1 MGIVTATFTVMSDDA
16 VPVPVDDVL
25 IRVFDSL
32 GAYVTEGTTGAVTP
46 GEVSLSLLGDVG
58 GLNYTAYPS
67 KDGWYFIPNASYA
80 ITVFDPPGFPPDD
93 NNFQFTAHEGLDGQ
107 LVTFVV
113 KDDQGTPQPVEGVQV
128 RVFDVADIFLTE
140 GDTDASGELK
150 VVLAGSATP
159 GTEYIV
165 RLYKAGVTI
174 PAGPTQRVRVIDPLG
189 PTETNIFDFTT
200 HTPTIPV
207 STDSDLCLLSGYFVD
222 ASLHPIKSLTLQFIP
237 KEGYPTTTISGMP
250 FTSYPTVV
258 RDKIIASE
266 VLAQTDE
273 NGYVEVALPRGAVFD
288 FIIHGSETP
297 GPDPISEILI
307 PDAAG
312 VAIHDVLFPYV
323 KSVTYGLPDLTVAA
337 GSEVELSVAALSS
350 GLTDIEGQTEL
361 DKFLAFTTADN
372 GIATVGVTEDG
383 KLLVVGVAAGATTLE
398 AARVAGTYAPR
409 RPAVSDLE
417 LDPDPFNITVT

>member
-1 MGIVTATFTVMSDDA
+1 MGVVTATFTVMSDDA

-25 IRVFDSL
+25 IRVYDSL
-32 GAYVTEGTTGAVTP
+32 GVYVTEGTTGAVTP
-46 GEVSLSLLGDVG
+46 GELSLSLTGDVG
-58 GLNYTAYPS
+58 GLDYTAWPS
-67 KDGWYFIPNASYA
+67 KDGWSFVPTTFYDVTI
-80 ITVFDPPGFPPDD
+80 FDPPGFPPDD
-93 NNFQFTAHEGLDGQ
+93 NNFQLTAHEGMEGM

-113 KDDQGTPQPVEGVQV
+113 KDDQGTPQPVEGVQI
-128 RVFDVADIFLTE
+128 RVFDASDIFLTE
-140 GDTDASGELK
+140 GPTDASGELK
-150 VVLAGSATP
+150 VVLVGAATP
-159 GTEYIV
+159 GTEYII

-174 PAGPTQRVRVIDPLG
+174 PAGTTQRILVLDPLG
-189 PTETNIFDFTT
+189 VDETNIFEFTT
-200 HTPTIPV
+200 HTPTVPV

-237 KEGYPTTTISGMP
+237 KEGYPPATISGMP

-258 RDKIIASE
+258 RDRIIASE
-266 VLAQTDE
+266 VMVQTDE

-288 FIIHGSETP
+288 FIIHGAETP
-297 GPDPISEILI
+297 GPDPISEVLI

-337 GSEVELSVAALSS
+337 GSAAEMSVAVLSS

-361 DKFLAFTTADN
+361 GKFLAFTTGDD
-372 GIATVGVTEDG
+372 GVATVEVTGEG
-383 KLLVVGVAAGATTLE
+383 KLLVTGIAAGATTLE
-398 AARVAGTYAPR
+398 ADRVVGTYAPR